1 MMNEQATSS
10 LLDTDIP
17 EIPQKIPG
25 YISSLRGWEDTLEA
39 IQDYLIGNSQPPLK
53 TPNGLDLET
62 YYLRFGSMGGI
73 PFSRT
78 IWVYNR
84 VEQAKIEQP
93 FRCRR

>member
-10 LLDTDIP
+10 LLDVDIP

-39 IQDYLIGNSQPPLK
+39 IQDYLIGNSHPPLK
-53 TPNGLDLET
+53 TPEGLDLET
-62 YYLRFGSMGGI
+62 YYLRFGPVGGI
-73 PFSRT
+73 PVSRT

-84 VEQAKIEQP
+84 VAQTKIERP